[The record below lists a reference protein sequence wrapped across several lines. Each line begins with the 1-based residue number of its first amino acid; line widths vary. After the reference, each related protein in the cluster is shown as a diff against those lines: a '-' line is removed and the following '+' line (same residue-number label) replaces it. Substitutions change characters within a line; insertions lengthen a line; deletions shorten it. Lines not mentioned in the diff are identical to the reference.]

1 MRHAKRWLAI
11 VGMLV
16 ALLQLS
22 ACAQPSAEAAGGVE
36 PATVEH
42 VEGSKDDRS
51 RLTLTPRAVERLG
64 IQTRPVLVGKVG
76 NATRRVV
83 PYGALLYDAKGDT
96 WVYVNPAPLDY
107 VREPVTVDHIEGDQ
121 AVLTDGP
128 PEGTR
133 VVSVGA
139 AELYGT
145 ETGVG
150 H

>member
-1 MRHAKRWLAI
+1 MRHGRRWLAI
-11 VGMLV
+11 LGLLV
-16 ALLQLS
+16 ALPQLS
-22 ACAQPSAEAAGGVE
+22 ACTQTAAEATGGQE
-36 PATVEH
+36 PAKVEH
-42 VEGSKDDRS
+42 VEGSEDVS

-64 IQTRPVLVGKVG
+64 IQTKPVLVGKVG
-76 NATRRVV
+76 NASRRVV

-121 AVLTDGP
+121 AVLTAGP

-133 VVSVGA
+133 VVTVGA

>member
-1 MRHAKRWLAI
+1 MRHSSRWLAI
-11 VGMLV
+11 LGLLV
-16 ALLQLS
+16 ALPQLP
-22 ACAQPSAEAAGGVE
+22 ACTQTSAEATGGVE
-36 PATVEH
+36 PAKVEH
-42 VEGSKDDRS
+42 IEGSDDLS

-64 IQTRPVLVGKVG
+64 IQTKPVLVGKVG

-121 AVLTDGP
+121 AVLSNGP
-128 PEGTR
+128 PAGTR